1 MGNNEHYLI
10 KQEREKEMKIQK
22 FEITIAV
29 PEGNS
34 TVEIADLIDTIR
46 DRSDEFNADNC
57 AVEGKEVEK

>member
-1 MGNNEHYLI
+1 
-10 KQEREKEMKIQK
+10 MKIQK

-34 TVEIADLIDTIR
+34 TVKIDDLIDTLR

-57 AVEGKEVEK
+57 AFDGKEVEK